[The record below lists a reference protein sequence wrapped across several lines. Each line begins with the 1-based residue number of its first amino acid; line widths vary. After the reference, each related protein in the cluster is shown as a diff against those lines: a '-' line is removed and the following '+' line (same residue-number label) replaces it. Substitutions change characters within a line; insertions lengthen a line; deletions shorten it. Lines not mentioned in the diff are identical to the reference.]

1 MGYLSDSTNMKL
13 FAAFAVFT
21 AVMAQEYD
29 DLGNKKNQVVDKGPR
44 ECGGSKATDNGDL
57 KFKCRSRATKNTKR
71 CKAFCP
77 KGMSVQTT
85 NGSSRKLRCVQEKKG
100 GFKWVSKTTS
110 NADGPESPLQ
120 SHRTPL
126 FR

>member
-1 MGYLSDSTNMKL
+1 
-13 FAAFAVFT
+13 
-21 AVMAQEYD
+21 MAQYD
-29 DLGNKKNQVVDKGPR
+29 DLGNKKNQIVDKGPR

-57 KFKCRSRATKNTKR
+57 KFKCRSRAAKNTKR

-100 GFKWVSKTTS
+100 GFKWVSKTTT
-110 NADGPESPLQ
+110 NDNGPEIDPNSF
-120 SHRTPL
+120 SCA
-126 FR
+126 